1 MSEGMDGPNG
11 NEPRESGLNEL
22 PINPVDQLGCELIV
36 QLNALFSKLGEESLH
51 MERVVAELTDVR
63 QTINRMVQLLR
74 EGPRLTV
81 QGRTFFICNRPVQ
94 LDVDTFKIAQ
104 ELRSYWKT
112 IRLGELLFPAKTT
125 DAALAGF
132 ANLLN
137 GALHDL
143 RRAAPLYGQRN
154 PGQVRARPM
163 PRNPKQEAR
172 VAGGRRVVSLYASL
186 MILLRWTVGLQQ
198 RGRPLPLMQ
207 IRRAIKELMESM
219 GRNGG
224 LMLAL
229 CYAPEARAWPEAR
242 SVAIM
247 LHALVV
253 GQLLALPRRNLL
265 ELGLAALLADL
276 PRVGG
281 AECEA
286 RLPLVEEALEDD
298 PEQLAYLLTLNSL
311 LEGHGLQAGALAP
324 IVTLHEGPDIFSRP
338 DRYTGNEPELRHP
351 YLCSRIIAV
360 CTLYDQLVWPWRE
373 DGEEQDLVK
382 QISLWN
388 QVMSELDPVVV
399 RVFIEFMGLFPIGSI
414 VELDTHEIGVVVA
427 QRKGNPDRP
436 MVLAVIDTDAGLR
449 VSGPV
454 VDLSKEPGRRIIGLA
469 DASSLGINP
478 VACFM
483 ARAG

>member
-1 MSEGMDGPNG
+1 MSDGMEGPTGQDPNDGVG
-11 NEPRESGLNEL
+11 QEL
-22 PINPVDQLGCELIV
+22 PLDPIDKLGCELIV
-36 QLNALFSKLGEESLH
+36 HLNALFNKLGDESLQ
-51 MERVVAELTDVR
+51 MERVAAELTAAR
-63 QTINRMVQLLR
+63 QTINQLVQVLR

-94 LDVDTFKIAQ
+94 MDVESFKVAQ
-104 ELRSYWKT
+104 ELRGYWKT
-112 IRLGELLFPAKTT
+112 IRLGELLFPAKPT

-143 RRAAPLYGQRN
+143 RRAAPFYGQRN

-163 PRNPKQEAR
+163 PRNPKQESR

-242 SVAIM
+242 SVATM

-276 PRVGG
+276 PKVGG

-298 PEQLAYLLTLNSL
+298 PEELSYLLTLNSL

-338 DRYTGNEPELRHP
+338 GRYTGDEPELRHP
-351 YLCSRIIAV
+351 YLYSRIIAV
-360 CTLYDQLVWPWRE
+360 CTLYDQLVWPWR
-373 DGEEQDLVK
+373 DDDEELDLVK
-382 QISLWN
+382 QINLWN
-388 QVMSELDPVVV
+388 KVMAELDPVVV

-436 MVLAVIDTDAGLR
+436 MVLAVIDTGAGLR

-454 VDLSKEPGRRIIGLA
+454 VDLSKEPDRSIIGLA
-469 DASSLGINP
+469 DASILGINP

-483 ARAG
+483 SRA